1 MRMRARVH
9 EARAWCMVLLCR
21 AWRTRVSQCGT
32 TVWRARIGSQVTWR
46 TPHGSEP
53 RGRTPHGSEPQS
65 RTAHERAWTWASVAH
80 AAWQ

>member
-1 MRMRARVH
+1 MAH
-9 EARAWCMVLLCR
+9 FAL
-21 AWRTRVSQCGT
+21 RTLASPH
-32 TVWRARIGSQVTWR
+32 GSEPRGR

-53 RGRTPHGSEPQS
+53 RGRTPHGSEPQG

>member
-1 MRMRARVH
+1 MWRFDGALCTSHARIA
-9 EARAWCMVLLCR
+9 AR
-21 AWRTRVSQCGT
+21 RTRVSQCSAA
-32 TVWRARIGSQVTWR
+32 VWRARIGSQVTWR

-53 RGRTPHGSEPQS
+53 RGRTPHGSEPQG